1 MQISKFYK
9 FLLAAAL
16 LVVGLCPII
25 AQTETEEEAARA
37 QAREQLNRK
46 MAELEAQLNEAETPK
61 PIVEGDA
68 EAERIADALVE
79 EAAAKA
85 EAEAEATRIA
95 AAKATQEL
103 AAQKAQEEARA
114 EAEAKARLEAE
125 ANKQKEATRIAAEKL
140 AQEQARQAQAF
151 VTVPKVDDARLAEAR
166 EEMRRAISEARAATP
181 TPTTV
186 KPVVKQPTQT
196 TTSKPGVTDVT
207 ATTVKP
213 VVSDSAR
220 KEAEAKHLAAEQK
233 AREAAARKQAEEQA
247 MKAAAQKKALP
258 ALSAAALMDAP
269 PAAVSVAKQQR
280 LNEVLARYKADKLT
294 PEQYHAE
301 RAKILAEP

>member
-1 MQISKFYK
+1 M
-9 FLLAAAL
+9 
-16 LVVGLCPII
+16 
-25 AQTETEEEAARA
+25 
-37 QAREQLNRK
+37 
-46 MAELEAQLNEAETPK
+46 
-61 PIVEGDA
+61 
-68 EAERIADALVE
+68 
-79 EAAAKA
+79 
-85 EAEAEATRIA
+85 
-95 AAKATQEL
+95 
-103 AAQKAQEEARA
+103 
-114 EAEAKARLEAE
+114 EAE

-181 TPTTV
+181 TQTPTPTTV

-220 KEAEAKHLAAEQK
+220 KEAEAKRLAAEQK